1 MKMNFEEFKKTIKE
15 KIGEY
20 LTEDYVDADM
30 SLSEVKKSG
39 GESYDALM
47 IRKAGEERYSVIPAL
62 NLTEAYK
69 KYQNGQSVE
78 QICEDLADV
87 RMNVPIPEGLEK
99 DMFMNFDKVK
109 GKIYP
114 RLVNSETSKDYLIT
128 RPHTEVEDLSMV
140 YAVRINENST
150 GFAEAVIDYDLAKMW
165 GVDVEDLHEA
175 AMSNMEA
182 HEPVFV
188 GLEQAMF
195 GEFPGPDE
203 STFDL
208 DSISDDCPLPLYM
221 LTNKQKTKG
230 AVMALCAKFMDQ
242 ITAKFGDVYVL
253 PSSVDEVL
261 IMPKSAVADH
271 EMDLQDLARMVQ
283 QVNIEAVRPE
293 DRLSDNVYEYDSQT
307 QSLKLAV
314 VAPEQGAGLEMEM

>member
-1 MKMNFEEFKKTIKE
+1 MKMNFEDFKKTIKE

-20 LTEDYVDADM
+20 LTEDYADADM

-47 IRKAGEERYSVIPAL
+47 IRKSGEERYSVIPAL

-69 KYQNGQSVE
+69 KYQDGQSVD

-165 GVDVEDLHEA
+165 GVDVEDLHKA

-188 GLEQAMF
+188 GLEDAMF
-195 GEFPGPDE
+195 GQYPNGDD
-203 STFDL
+203 TFDL
-208 DSISDDCPLPLYM
+208 DSIDTDGPLPLYM

-230 AVMALCAKFMDQ
+230 AVMALCGKFMDQ
-242 ITAKFGDVYVL
+242 IIAKFGDVYVL

-314 VAPEQGAGLEMEM
+314 VAPEQGAGLGMEM

>member
-1 MKMNFEEFKKTIKE
+1 MMNFNDFKNTIKN

-20 LTEDYVDADM
+20 LTEDYADADM
-30 SLSEVKKSG
+30 SLSEVKKSN
-39 GESYDALM
+39 GETYDALM

-62 NLTEAYK
+62 NLTEAYR
-69 KYQNGQSVE
+69 KYKNGMSVD

-99 DMFMNFDKVK
+99 DMFLDFEKVK
-109 GKIYP
+109 NKIYP
-114 RLVNSETSKDYLIT
+114 RLVNSETSKEYLDT

-150 GFAEAVIDYDLAKMW
+150 GFAEAVIDYDLARMW
-165 GVDVEDLHEA
+165 GVDLADLHQA

-188 GLEQAMF
+188 GLEDAMF
-195 GEFPGPDE
+195 GQYPSGED
-203 STFDL
+203 TFDL
-208 DSISDDCPLPLYM
+208 DSIDTDGPLPLYM

-230 AVMALCAKFMDQ
+230 AVMALCSKVMDQ
-242 ITAKFGDVYVL
+242 IIAKFGDVYVL

-271 EMDLQDLARMVQ
+271 EMQLEDLARMVQ
-283 QVNIEAVRPE
+283 QVNVEAVRPE
-293 DRLSDNVYEYDSQT
+293 DRLSDNVYEYDPQT

-314 VAPEQGAGLEMEM
+314 VAPEQGASLEIGM

>member
-1 MKMNFEEFKKTIKE
+1 MMNFNDFKNTVKN

-20 LTEDYVDADM
+20 LTEDYADADM

-47 IRKAGEERYSVIPAL
+47 IRKAGDERFSVIPAL
-62 NLTEAYK
+62 NLTEAYN

-99 DMFMNFDKVK
+99 DMFTDFSKVK

-114 RLVNSETSKDYLIT
+114 RLVNSESSKDYLVT
-128 RPHTEVEDLSMV
+128 HPHTEMEDLSMV

-165 GVDVEDLHEA
+165 GVDVEELHRV

-188 GLEQAMF
+188 GLEDAMF
-195 GEFPGPDE
+195 GQFPSTGE

-208 DSISDDCPLPLYM
+208 DSIPDDNPLPLYM

-230 AVMALCAKFMDQ
+230 AVMAMCSKVMDA
-242 ITAKFGDVYVL
+242 ITAKFGEVYVL

-261 IMPKSAVADH
+261 IMPKSAAKEH
-271 EMDLQDLARMVQ
+271 EMDIRDLAKMVQ
-283 QVNIEAVRPE
+283 QVNMEAVRPE
-293 DRLSDNVYEYDSQT
+293 DRLSDNIYEYNSET
-307 QSLKLAV
+307 QCLELAFS
-314 VAPEQGAGLEMEM
+314 APIQGVMEVMG

>member
-1 MKMNFEEFKKTIKE
+1 MMNFNDFKNTVKN

-20 LTEDYVDADM
+20 LTEDYANADM

-47 IRKAGEERYSVIPAL
+47 IRKAGEERFSVIPAL

-69 KYQNGQSVE
+69 KYQSGQSVD

-99 DMFMNFDKVK
+99 DMFTDFSKVK

-114 RLVNSETSKDYLIT
+114 RLVNSETSHEYLIT

-140 YAVRINENST
+140 YSVRINENST

-165 GVDVEDLHEA
+165 GVDVEQLHEA
-175 AMSNMEA
+175 AMSNIES

-188 GLEQAMF
+188 GLEDAMF
-195 GEFPGPDE
+195 GQYPSGED
-203 STFDL
+203 TFDL
-208 DSISDDCPLPLYM
+208 DSIDTDGPLPLYM

-230 AVMALCAKFMDQ
+230 AVMALCGKFMDQ
-242 ITAKFGDVYVL
+242 IIAKFGDVYVL

-314 VAPEQGAGLEMEM
+314 VAPEQGAGIGMEM